1 MIDMDFRNKSA
12 KCKFKE
18 RFSFLEAAAILFL
31 AGMLLAILSLN
42 GSAANESLELNSIAL
57 NSSDSP
63 TQNENVTFD
72 ARQYIKMR
80 MQLPAER
87 KAAAQR
93 YKAAREEAMA
103 LAREAAPGVAP
114 TITPLFDPGGIPHY
128 FGPYPNY
135 ANSPMPTG
143 SIASITLTNGG
154 SGYANPGVVISDVYG
169 TGSGATATATVAG
182 GVITG
187 ITVNTPGS
195 GYTGPLVT
203 IIDAGPGTGATATAI
218 LGGALTGGIRKF
230 VDTLPNLVLATPDQ
244 VTYPPGGKGYTSAP
258 TIEITDG
265 TGTGAAATAHLT
277 GDTVTSVTIDNGGS
291 GYSANPTITFRGGG
305 ATSHAI
311 GKATVVGGAITAI
324 TLLGCDYYEIALV
337 EYSQK
342 MHTDLPNTRL
352 RGYVQLDT
360 PIIPGAGV
368 ALLDVKGNPILK
380 PDGTP
385 AIAVANPQ
393 YMGPIIVSQRDHPVR
408 IKFLNLLA
416 KGEGGDLFLPVDTTV
431 MGSGMGPDMIMANTV
446 TPVGGPVV
454 EVTTTM
460 PHNLAQGQLIML
472 HGFVPD
478 AYNGEYRVLGTGL
491 TANKFQIQLK
501 TNPAPAVVTIG
512 HIMELYTQNRATV
525 HLHGGYV
532 PWISDGTPHQWITPA
547 GETTSY
553 PQGVSMRNVPDMP
566 DPGDGSMTFFYNN
579 QQSARLMFYHD
590 HSYGITRIN
599 VYAGEA
605 AGFLITD
612 QVEKDMIDGTNF
624 AGINLN
630 PPVKVLPDVG
640 IPLVI
645 QDKTFV
651 DANTIWSQ
659 DPTWNWGTAAR
670 DANTG
675 KILNANTGDLWMPH
689 VYMTNQ
695 NPWDIG
701 GMNAFGRW
709 HYGPWF
715 WPPTTDIAHGPVP
728 NPYAGPN
735 EPPMIPGVPHNSMA
749 MESFVDTPVVNGMA
763 YPYLVVDPK
772 AYRFRILNAADDRF
786 FNLQIYEATN
796 ILSGITVTSGGSNYV
811 DPKVTITDPT
821 GKGATATATVVNG
834 VITGIELLTVGSGYT
849 APGVMIS
856 DTVGG
861 GASATATLYTAPT
874 EVGMIPASNC
884 AGLPANWPT
893 DGRDGGVPD
902 PAKVGPSFIQIGTEG
917 GFLPAPVVLPNLPV
931 NWNMDQ
937 TNFDFGNVNQG
948 TLLLGPAERA
958 DVIVDFSAYAGK
970 TLILYNDAPAPFP
983 AIDPRYDYYTNHPDQ
998 TDTGGAPTTQA
1009 GYGPNTRTIM
1019 QIRVAAAPVQPYDPI
1034 KLQAVFA
1041 KDTVNNKMGVFE
1053 ASQDEIIV
1061 PQAEYNSAYDRTD
1074 LAADPYVRI
1083 FENSKTFQTLSGS
1096 TVTIPFEAKA
1106 IQDEMGEAFETDYG
1120 RMSGF
1125 LGLEVPFTG
1134 AGNQNFLLYPF
1145 ASPPVEIIKGSVYG
1159 TQIGSLGDGTQIW
1172 KITHNGVDTHTI
1184 HVHLFNA
1191 QLINRVAWDNA
1202 IRVPD
1207 LNELGWKETFRVNP
1221 LQDTI
1226 IALRPIAPTQPFE
1239 VPNSERLIDPTM
1251 PAGAELKGGPLGF
1264 QDPSGEPVTVIN
1276 HVVNF
1281 GWEYMMHCHLL
1292 SHEEMDMMHAV
1303 AFAVPPRAPSD
1314 LVVTLSGAGPL
1325 AATLNWVD
1333 NSISETGF
1341 LIQRAKDAAFTVD
1354 PTEFTV
1360 GPNVV
1365 TYTDTTIVPS
1375 TAYYYRVQAVNVVG
1389 DTTIYPAPAVGFP
1402 QKTAYSGWSNTAT
1415 VSEVL
1420 TISAIGT
1427 GNDLQ
1432 IKQLIGG
1439 AWGAWQNLGGVISD
1453 LDSASTAGSVYAF
1466 GIGGDNALWYR
1477 NWNGVNWAG
1486 WQSLGGVI
1494 SDLDSTSTAG
1504 SVYAFGRGGDNALWY
1519 RNWNGVNWADWQS
1532 LGGIITNLDS
1542 TSAAGNVYAF
1552 GIGGDNALWYRN
1564 WNGVNWADW
1573 QSLGGFI
1580 TDLDATSSGGS
1591 VYVFARGG
1599 DNALWYRNW
1608 NGVNWADWQSLG
1620 GWVDL
1625 LDATSSGGNVYVFAR
1640 GGDGALWYRNWN
1652 GVVWSDWQSLGGAI
1666 TDIDAVSS
1674 GGNVGV
1680 YAIGTDGALWYR
1692 NWDGI
1697 TWSAWQ
1703 SQGGSITKLDATL

>member
-1 MIDMDFRNKSA
+1 MNFRNKSA
-12 KCKFKE
+12 KCKFEKK
-18 RFSFLEAAAILFL
+18 SSLLEAAAILFL
-31 AGMLLAILSLN
+31 AGILCTILASN
-42 GSAANESLELNSIAL
+42 GSAANESIELNSSAL
-57 NSSDSP
+57 KSSDSP
-63 TQNENVTFD
+63 PMNEHANLD
-72 ARQYIKMR
+72 ARQYLKMK
-80 MQLPAER
+80 MQLPADR

-93 YKAAREEAMA
+93 YKASREEAMA
-103 LAREAAPGVAP
+103 LARKAAPGVAP
-114 TITPLFDPGGIPHY
+114 TVAPLFDPGGIPHY

-143 SIASITLTNGG
+143 SIASITVTNGG
-154 SGYANPGVVISDVYG
+154 SGYVSPTVEISDVYG
-169 TGSGATATATVAG
+169 TGSGATATATVVG

-195 GYTGPLVT
+195 GYTGPIVT
-203 IIDAGPGTGATATAI
+203 ITDATGAGATATAT
-218 LGGALTGGIRKF
+218 LGGPLTGGIRKF
-230 VDTLPNLVLATPDQ
+230 IDPLPNLPIAVPDQ
-244 VTYPPGGKGYTSAP
+244 VTYPAGGKGYTSVP
-258 TIEITDG
+258 TIEITDA
-265 TGTGAAATAHLT
+265 TGTGASATAVLT
-277 GDTVTSVTIDNGGS
+277 GDTVSGVTINNGGS
-291 GYSANPTITFRGGG
+291 GYSANPTITFVGGG
-305 ATSHAI
+305 TTPPVTHAI
-311 GKATVVGGAITAI
+311 GKATVVGGVITAI

-342 MHTDLPNTRL
+342 MHTDLPATRL
-352 RGYVQLDT
+352 RGYVQLGT
-360 PIIPGAGV
+360 TVVPGAV
-368 ALLDVKGNPILK
+368 PLLDANSNPILK
-380 PDGTP
+380 PDNTP
-385 AIAVANPQ
+385 AMGVVAPK

-408 IKFLNLLA
+408 IKFYNLLA
-416 KGEGGDLFLPVDTTV
+416 KGAGGDLFLPVDTTV
-431 MGSGMGPDMIMANTV
+431 MGSGMGPNMIMPDMV
-446 TPVGGPVV
+446 TQPGGAIV
-454 EVTTTM
+454 EITTMM
-460 PHNLAQGQLIML
+460 PHNLAEGQLIML

-491 TANKFQIQLK
+491 TTNTFQILLK
-501 TNPAPAVVTIG
+501 TDPAPAVVTKG
-512 HIMELYTQNRATV
+512 HIMELYTQNRATI

-553 PQGVSMRNVPDMP
+553 PKGVSMRNVPDMP

-590 HSYGITRIN
+590 HSYGITRLN

-605 AGFLITD
+605 AGYLITD
-612 QVEKDMIDGTNF
+612 QVEKDMIDGTNV
-624 AGINLN
+624 AGINPNSLQ
-630 PPVKVLPDVG
+630 VLPDTG

-651 DANTIWSQ
+651 DENTIGAQ
-659 DPTWNWGTAAR
+659 DPTWNWGTAPR
-670 DANTG
+670 DPNTG
-675 KILNANTGDLWMPH
+675 KISKANTGDLWMPH

-715 WPPTTDIAHGPVP
+715 WPPTTNIAHGPVT
-728 NPYAGPN
+728 NPYVGPN

-749 MESFVDTPVVNGMA
+749 MESFVDTPVVNGVA
-763 YPYLVVDPK
+763 YPYLNVEPK

-786 FNLQIYEATN
+786 FNLQLYVASN
-796 ILSGITVTSGGSNYV
+796 IISGITVTNGGSGYV
-811 DPKVTITDPT
+811 NPTVTITDPT

-834 VITGIELLTVGSGYT
+834 VITGVELLTVGSGYT
-849 APGVMIS
+849 APAVTFN
-856 DTVGG
+856 DPVGG
-861 GASATATLYTAPT
+861 GGAVATATLYTTPT
-874 EVGMIPASNC
+874 EVGMVPASNF
-884 AGLPANWPT
+884 AGLPAGWPT

-902 PAKVGPSFIQIGTEG
+902 PAKAGPSFIQIGTEG
-917 GFLPAPVVLPNLPV
+917 GFLPAPVELPNLPV

-948 TLLLGPAERA
+948 TVLLGPAERA

-1009 GYGPNTRTIM
+1009 GYGPNTRTVM
-1019 QIRVAAAPVQPYDPI
+1019 QIQVAAAPIVPYDLAN
-1034 KLQAVFA
+1034 LQAVFA
-1041 KDTVNNKMGVFE
+1041 KDTLNNKRGVFE
-1053 ASQDEIIV
+1053 ASQDDIIV

-1074 LAADPYVRI
+1074 LAVDPYVRI
-1083 FENSKTFQTLSGS
+1083 FENSKTFQTLAGS
-1096 TVTIPFEAKA
+1096 TVTIPFESKA
-1106 IQDEMGEAFETDYG
+1106 IQDEMGEAFETDFG

-1145 ASPPVEIIKGSVYG
+1145 PSPPVEIIKGSVYG

-1226 IALRPIAPTQPFE
+1226 IALRPVAPTQPFD

-1251 PAGAELKGGPLGF
+1251 PEGAELKGGPLGF
-1264 QDPSGEPVTVIN
+1264 QDPSGEPVTVLN

-1281 GWEYMMHCHLL
+1281 GWEYMVHCHLL
-1292 SHEEMDMMHAV
+1292 SHEEMDMMHAI
-1303 AFAVPPRAPSD
+1303 AFAVPPQAPSD
-1314 LVVTLSGAGPL
+1314 LVATVTISGSSL
-1325 AATLNWVD
+1325 DLNWVD

-1354 PTEFTV
+1354 LTEFSV

-1365 TYTDTTIVPS
+1365 TYTDTSIVPG
-1375 TAYYYRVQAVNVVG
+1375 TTYYYRVRAVNLVG
-1389 DTTIYPAPAVGFP
+1389 DTTVYPAPAVGFP
-1402 QKTAYSGWSNTAT
+1402 QKTAYSAWSNNAIAP
-1415 VSEVL
+1415 EVL

-1432 IKQLIGG
+1432 VKQRIGG
-1439 AWGAWQNLGGVISD
+1439 VWGAWNNLGGIVQNI
-1453 LDSASTAGSVYAF
+1453 ASTSSAGSVYVFAR
-1466 GIGGDNALWYR
+1466 GGENALWYR
-1477 NWNGVNWAG
+1477 NWNGVAWSDWQTLSG
-1486 WQSLGGVI
+1486 WMDL
-1494 SDLDSTSTAG
+1494 LDSTSSGG
-1504 SVYAFGRGGDNALWY
+1504 SVYAFARGGDNALWY
-1519 RNWNGVNWADWQS
+1519 RNWNGVTWAEWQS
-1532 LGGIITNLDS
+1532 LGGFTKDIDV
-1542 TSAAGNVYAF
+1542 TSPAGSVYAF
-1552 GIGGDNALWYRN
+1552 ARGGDDALWYRN
-1564 WNGVNWADW
+1564 WNGAAWSDW

-1580 TDLDATSSGGS
+1580 TDLDSTSSGGS
-1591 VYVFARGG
+1591 VYAFARGGDDALWYRNWNGAAWSDWQSLGGFITDLACTSSASGVFVFARGG

-1608 NGVNWADWQSLG
+1608 NGVA
-1620 GWVDL
+1620 
-1625 LDATSSGGNVYVFAR
+1625 
-1640 GGDGALWYRNWN
+1640 
-1652 GVVWSDWQSLGGAI
+1652 WSDWHILGGQI
-1666 TDIDAVSS
+1666 TDLDAVSS

-1680 YAIGTDGALWYR
+1680 HVIGTDGALWNI
-1692 NWDGI
+1692 NWDG
-1697 TWSAWQ
+1697 TAWSAWQ
-1703 SQGGSITKLDATL
+1703 NQGGSITSLDATLLN